1 VSTRT
6 LMSLAEFENLPDDGN
21 LHELDA
27 GELVVMPPPRPRQ
40 GFVQSAIGEALRQA
54 SRIARAGMAFTET
67 GFRLSPDVVQAPDVA
82 LIREERR
89 KDIAW
94 DRYCEFSPDLAVEIL
109 SPDDNAGRLQRKIA
123 RYLGAGSTAVW
134 VVDPEASTVSVYHR
148 SGTFRSLTAADNI
161 ELPKLLGDWHMP
173 VRAFFE

>member
-21 LHELDA
+21 LHELDE
-27 GELVVMPPPRPRQ
+27 GELVVMPPPRPRH

-54 SRIARAGMAFTET
+54 SRMARAGMVFTET

-94 DRYCEFSPDLAVEIL
+94 IGIASSARIWQSRYCLPTTMRDVY
-109 SPDDNAGRLQRKIA
+109 NGRLRDILRQAAQLCGWSIRKLRRSAFTIVQVPS
-123 RYLGAGSTAVW
+123 GA
-134 VVDPEASTVSVYHR
+134 
-148 SGTFRSLTAADNI
+148 
-161 ELPKLLGDWHMP
+161 
-173 VRAFFE
+173 